1 MIDLRGKAALVTGS
15 SRGIGRAIALAMA
28 QAGADVAVNYLANAE
43 AAQETAEAVKQ
54 AGRRT
59 VVIQAD
65 VADPKQATALVEQA
79 TQQLGEIDV
88 LVNNAGVLIDKP
100 LSRMTDDEWQ
110 RVLDVCL
117 TGAFNCTR
125 AVSMQM
131 RRRKSG
137 RIINISS
144 VAGLMGDMARVNYC
158 AAKAGMIGLTKAAA
172 RELAGQD
179 ICVNAVAPGMIESD
193 ITAKLNPVRREG
205 MLKVIPFR
213 RFGKAEEVA
222 ALVTFLASDAAAYIT
237 GQVFCIDG
245 GLSM

>member
-1 MIDLRGKAALVTGS
+1 MTDLTGKVALVTGS
-15 SRGIGRAIALAMA
+15 SRGIGRAIAVALAN
-28 QAGADVAVNYLANAE
+28 AGADVAVNYVTNEE

-54 AGRRT
+54 AGRCST
-59 VVIQAD
+59 VIRAD
-65 VADPKQATALVEQA
+65 VADPAAASALVEHA

-88 LVNNAGVLIDKP
+88 LVNNAGILIDKP
-100 LSRMTDDEWQ
+100 LSSMKDDEWQ

-125 AVSMQM
+125 AVATSMRK
-131 RRRKSG
+131 RRSG

-144 VAGLMGDMARVNYC
+144 VAGLMGDVARANYC
-158 AAKAGMIGLTKAAA
+158 AAKAGLIGLTKAVA
-172 RELAGQD
+172 RELAGQS
-179 ICVNAVAPGMIESD
+179 ICVNAVAPGMIEGD
-193 ITAKLNPVRREG
+193 MTEKLPPARREG
-205 MLKVIPFR
+205 MEKLIPFR